1 MALGYL
7 KLILVQ
13 FKFITVV
20 AYWIKNATMNN
31 KKKVFAELRVYVL
44 LFFVSFAIYL
54 NALDGPFL
62 HDDIKAIVE
71 NKDALVGTFID

>member
-1 MALGYL
+1 
-7 KLILVQ
+7 
-13 FKFITVV
+13 
-20 AYWIKNATMNN
+20 MNN

-44 LFFVSFAIYL
+44 LFFVSFGIYL